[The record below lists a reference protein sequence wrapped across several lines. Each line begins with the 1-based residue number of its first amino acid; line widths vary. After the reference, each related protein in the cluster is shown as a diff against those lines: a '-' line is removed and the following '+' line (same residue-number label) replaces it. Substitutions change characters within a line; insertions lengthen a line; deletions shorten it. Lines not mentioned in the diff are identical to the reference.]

1 MHSTWAIKKKMST
14 KNPHL
19 DPEKFRD
26 SLATVKEDGKRN
38 WIYPKKVSGKFYR
51 WRTYL
56 SWLLLTILLIGPFI
70 KVGGRPYMLFN
81 FIERKF
87 IIFGAAFWPQDTHLL
102 IFLLLILFV
111 FVILFTAVFG
121 RVFCG
126 WACPQTLF
134 MEMVFRK
141 IEYWIEGDAN
151 QQRKLDS
158 MPWNGEKIWKKG
170 LKMTIFVIIS
180 LLISHTVMAYLIGI
194 DQVVEI
200 VSQPPSAHMAG
211 FIGLMAFTGIFLF
224 IFSWFREQA
233 CLVVCPYGRLQ
244 GVLLDANSINVTY
257 DHVRGEPRAPIR
269 KNKVEESPK
278 GDCIDCGLCVQ
289 VCPTGIDIRNGVQM
303 ECVNCTACIDVCD
316 EVMEKVDRPLGL
328 IRYASDKSVLEGTQ
342 KLVTPRVKV
351 YSLLLVLLV
360 GAFIALLGTR
370 EDLGATVTRF
380 RGMTYQTRDTGEIS
394 NLYEVTFINK
404 TFDPQKVTLE
414 ALDDKFKVE
423 VVGDQNWTLEGQ
435 AKFEGRFFVV
445 TDSENIKTNQEKIIL
460 LLSQNG
466 EVIDK
471 IKTSF
476 VGPVSR

>member
-1 MHSTWAIKKKMST
+1 MST
-14 KNPHL
+14 KNQNL
-19 DPEKFRD
+19 SPENFRD
-26 SLATVKEDGKRN
+26 SLGTVKEDGKRN
-38 WIYPKKVSGKFYR
+38 WIYPKKVNGKFYK

-56 SWLLLTILLIGPFI
+56 SWVLLAILFIGPLI

-81 FIERKF
+81 IFERKF

-151 QQRKLDS
+151 QQRKLNAMS
-158 MPWNGEKIWKKG
+158 WNGEKIRKKG
-170 LKMTIFVIIS
+170 FKMTIFVLIS

-194 DQVVEI
+194 DQVIEI
-200 VSQPPSAHMAG
+200 VSQPPAAHMAG

-224 IFSWFREQA
+224 VFSWFREQA
-233 CLVVCPYGRLQ
+233 CIVVCPYGRLQ

-269 KNKVEESPK
+269 KSQVQDDSK

-303 ECVNCTACIDVCD
+303 ECVNCTACIDACD

-328 IRYASDKSVLEGTQ
+328 IRYASDTSILQKTQ
-342 KLVTPRVKV
+342 KLLTGRVKL
-351 YSLLLVLLV
+351 YTALLVILM
-360 GAFIALLGTR
+360 GAFVALLATR
-370 EDLGATVTRF
+370 SDLGATVTRF
-380 RGMTYQTRDTGEIS
+380 RGITYQPRESGEIS

-404 TFDPQKVTLE
+404 TFDQQNVSLKPVDEKYR
-414 ALDDKFKVE
+414 VE

-435 AKFEGRFFVV
+435 TKFEGRFFLV
-445 TDSENIKTNQEKIIL
+445 TDGVQINRNQENVTL

-466 EVIDK
+466 KVIDK

-476 VGPVSR
+476 VGPIAGN

>member
-1 MHSTWAIKKKMST
+1 MST

-56 SWLLLTILLIGPFI
+56 SWVLLAILFIGPFI

-81 FIERKF
+81 FFERKF

-170 LKMTIFVIIS
+170 LKMTIFLIIS
-180 LLISHTVMAYLIGI
+180 LLISHTVMAYLIGV

-328 IRYASDKSVLEGTQ
+328 IRYASDKSVMEGTQ
-342 KLVTPRVKV
+342 KLLTPRVKL
-351 YSLLLVLLV
+351 YSVLLV
-360 GAFIALLGTR
+360 ILVMAFVSLLATR

-414 ALDDKFKVE
+414 ALDGKYRVE

-445 TDSENIKTNQEKIIL
+445 TNSEDIETNQEKITL
-460 LLSQNG
+460 VLTQNG
-466 EVIDK
+466 EEIDK

>member
-1 MHSTWAIKKKMST
+1 MS
-14 KNPHL
+14 KINPNL

-26 SLATVKEDGKRN
+26 SLATVNAEGKRN
-38 WIYPKKVSGKFYR
+38 WIYPKKITGKFYR

-56 SWLLLTILLIGPFI
+56 SWVLLAILFAGPFI
-70 KVGGRPYMLFN
+70 QVGGRPYMLFN
-81 FIERKF
+81 IFERKF

-102 IFLLLILFV
+102 IFLLLIFFV

-151 QQRKLDS
+151 QQRKLEQ
-158 MPWNGEKIWKKG
+158 MPWNAEKIRKKG
-170 LKMTIFVIIS
+170 LKFSIFALIS

-194 DQVVEI
+194 DQVRMI
-200 VSQPPSAHMAG
+200 VSQPPSEHLAG
-211 FIGLMAFTGIFLF
+211 FIGLMAFTGVFF
-224 IFSWFREQA
+224 FVFSWFREQA

-257 DHVRGEPRAPIR
+257 DHVRGEPRGAIR
-269 KNKVEESPK
+269 KNAVEEKPK
-278 GDCIDCGLCVQ
+278 GDCVDCGLCVQ

-316 EVMEKVDRPLGL
+316 EVMDKVNRPKGL
-328 IRYASDKSVLEGTQ
+328 IRYASDNSIIQGTQ
-342 KLVTPRVKV
+342 KLITPRVKA
-351 YSLLLVLLV
+351 YSAILVLLMA
-360 GAFIALLGTR
+360 AFVTLLATR

-380 RGMTYQTRDTGEIS
+380 RGMTYQQRDTGQIS

-404 TFDPQKVTLE
+404 TFDAQEVELVAEDP
-414 ALDDKFKVE
+414 KFKVE
-423 VVGDQNWTLEGQ
+423 VVGDQNWNLAGQ
-435 AKFEGRFFVV
+435 TKFDGRFFLVK
-445 TDSENIKTNQEKIIL
+445 DQKDMEKNQEDIVL
-460 LLSQNG
+460 LLKQNG
-466 EVIDK
+466 ETIDR

-476 VGPVSR
+476 VGPVKR

>member
-1 MHSTWAIKKKMST
+1 MS
-14 KNPHL
+14 KINPNL

-26 SLATVKEDGKRN
+26 SLGTVSAEGKRN

-56 SWLLLTILLIGPFI
+56 SWVLLAILFVGPFI
-70 KVGGRPYMLFN
+70 TVDGRPYMLFN
-81 FIERKF
+81 IFERKF
-87 IIFGAAFWPQDTHLL
+87 IIFGAAFWPQDTHIL
-102 IFLLLILFV
+102 IFLLLIFFV

-134 MEMVFRK
+134 LEMVFRK

-151 QQRKLDS
+151 QQRKLDA
-158 MPWNGEKIWKKG
+158 MPWNGEKIRKKG
-170 LKMTIFVIIS
+170 LKMTIFTLIS

-194 DQVVEI
+194 DQVKEI
-200 VSQPPSAHMAG
+200 VSQPPTEHMAG
-211 FIGLMAFTGIFLF
+211 FIGLMAFTGVFLF
-224 IFSWFREQA
+224 VFSWFREQA
-233 CLVVCPYGRLQ
+233 CIVVCPYGRLQ

-257 DHVRGEPRAPIR
+257 DHVRGEPRGMIR
-269 KNKVEESPK
+269 KNVVEEKPK

-316 EVMEKVDRPLGL
+316 EVMVKVERPTGL
-328 IRYASDKSVLEGTQ
+328 IRYASDNSVIEKTQ
-342 KLVTPRVKV
+342 KLLTSRVIAYSGVLVVLVAAFVT
-351 YSLLLVLLV
+351 LL
-360 GAFIALLGTR
+360 ATR
-370 EDLGATVTRF
+370 ADLDATVTRF
-380 RGMTYQTRDTGEIS
+380 RGMTYQEREGGQVS

-404 TFDPQKVTLE
+404 TFIGQDVS
-414 ALDDKFKVE
+414 FKTENEGFQVE
-423 VVGDQNWTLEGQ
+423 VIGDQNWHLDGQ
-435 AKFEGRFFVV
+435 SKFEGRFFLVK
-445 TDSENIKTNQEKIIL
+445 DQQLISKNQEDVVL
-460 LLSQNG
+460 LLLQNG

-476 VGPVSR
+476 VAPVR

>member
-1 MHSTWAIKKKMST
+1 MST

-56 SWLLLTILLIGPFI
+56 SWVLLAILFIGPFI
-70 KVGGRPYMLFN
+70 KVGGRPYLLFN
-81 FIERKF
+81 FFERKF

-102 IFLLLILFV
+102 IFLLLIFFV

-158 MPWNGEKIWKKG
+158 MPWNGEKIGKKG
-170 LKMTIFVIIS
+170 LKMFIFLIIS

-224 IFSWFREQA
+224 VFSWFREQA

-328 IRYASDKSVLEGTQ
+328 IRYASDKSVMEGTQ
-342 KLVTPRVKV
+342 KLMTPRVKL
-351 YSLLLVLLV
+351 YSVLLVILV
-360 GAFIALLGTR
+360 GAFVALLATR
-370 EDLGATVTRF
+370 EDSGATVTRF

-414 ALDDKFKVE
+414 ALDDKYRVE

-445 TDSENIKTNQEKIIL
+445 TNSEDIETNQEKITL
-460 LLSQNG
+460 VLTQNG
-466 EVIDK
+466 EEIDK

-476 VGPVSR
+476 VGPVSK

>member
-1 MHSTWAIKKKMST
+1 MST

-56 SWLLLTILLIGPFI
+56 SWVLLAILFIGPFI
-70 KVGGRPYMLFN
+70 KVGGRPYLLFN
-81 FIERKF
+81 FFERKF

-102 IFLLLILFV
+102 IFLLLIFFV

-158 MPWNGEKIWKKG
+158 MPWNGEKIGKKG
-170 LKMTIFVIIS
+170 LKMFIFLIIS

-224 IFSWFREQA
+224 VFSWFREQA

-328 IRYASDKSVLEGTQ
+328 IRYASDKSVMEGTQ
-342 KLVTPRVKV
+342 KLLTPRVKL
-351 YSLLLVLLV
+351 YSVLLVILV
-360 GAFIALLGTR
+360 GAFVSLLATR

-414 ALDDKFKVE
+414 ALDDKYRVE
-423 VVGDQNWTLEGQ
+423 VVGDQNWVLEGQ

-445 TDSENIKTNQEKIIL
+445 TNSEDIETNQEKITL
-460 LLSQNG
+460 VLTQNG
-466 EVIDK
+466 EEIDK

-476 VGPVSR
+476 VGPVSK